1 MNWFKS
7 AAPLLRVAMLPL
19 IRIGLTVIVVAIP
32 CSFKLNTIC
41 EQMFRQQKHS
51 GCADVIRLVRV

>member
-1 MNWFKS
+1 
-7 AAPLLRVAMLPL
+7 MLPL
-19 IRIGLTVIVVAIP
+19 IRIGLSITIVAIP
-32 CSFKLNTIC
+32 CGFKLNTFC

>member
-1 MNWFKS
+1 
-7 AAPLLRVAMLPL
+7 MLPL

-32 CSFKLNTIC
+32 CGFKLNTIC